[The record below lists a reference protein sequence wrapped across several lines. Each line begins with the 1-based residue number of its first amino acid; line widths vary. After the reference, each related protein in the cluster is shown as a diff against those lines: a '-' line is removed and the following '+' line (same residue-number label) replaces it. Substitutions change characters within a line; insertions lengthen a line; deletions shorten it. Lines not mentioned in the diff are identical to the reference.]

1 MTFSYEIQSSP
12 TYHSEE
18 TDEDFYETEEI
29 TYEADYD
36 EVENAIVDIIAKGY
50 FKNVVIDKQT
60 FKKQLKDFLSDLDIN
75 DQLEE
80 VFEDDLKEYFRE
92 EALESRS

>member
-1 MTFSYEIQSSP
+1 MTFSYLIQSSP
-12 TYHSEE
+12 SYYSEE

-29 TYEADYD
+29 TYDADYN
-36 EVENAIVDIIAKGY
+36 EVENAIVDIISKNY

-92 EALESRS
+92 KALENY